1 MRLPVRSLS
10 VRIVVGGL
18 MQESNS
24 FSPIR
29 ADLDG
34 FRRGYLAFGSDILE
48 QFRGRGAEIGG
59 FIAAADCEG
68 VELVPTVAAGASSA
82 GHLAATDF
90 QWLVERLVEVIRG
103 AGQLDGCL
111 LALHG
116 AWVAEDE
123 PDADGYVLERVRE
136 IVGPSV
142 PIAATLDIHA
152 NVTRRMVEAADI
164 LVGYQTY
171 PHVDMRETGERA
183 AGLLFRAA
191 RGEIHPRTYL
201 RKMPMIVPPEN
212 SQTTDGPMAEV
223 ESLAREV
230 ERRPGILSAS
240 AFPVQPWLDVPEL
253 GFGAVVVAEGASD
266 AARSAADEIARAAW
280 AARERFLVPLVS
292 PDEAVARALAAE
304 GPVALIDSADGTS
317 SGAPGDSTA
326 ILHALLRLQP
336 CGPTGK
342 VVLLTVVDP
351 ESARAAVAAG
361 VGSKLEML
369 LGGKLDP
376 ERHRPAEISAVVE
389 RIGDGHFTFSAGVG
403 DGLTADMGA
412 TAVLKIGEGGPD
424 IRAVV
429 MEKAV
434 ACYDPALY
442 RSVGLEPREA
452 QAIVVKS
459 PTNHRWTY
467 RDVARSTI
475 YVDAPGAATPR
486 LTSLSYRRA
495 PRPLYPFDDWEL
507 DAGAPGSS

>member
-1 MRLPVRSLS
+1 MRV
-10 VRIVVGGL
+10 VVGGL

-34 FRRGYLAFGSDILE
+34 FRHGYLVAGTDILE
-48 QFRGRGAEIGG
+48 RFRGKGAELSG
-59 FIAAADCEG
+59 FIAAAAAQD
-68 VELVPTVAAGASSA
+68 VEVVPTVAAWASSA
-82 GHLAATDF
+82 GHLASADF
-90 QWLVERLVEVIRG
+90 HWLVTRLIDGVRA
-103 AGQLDGCL
+103 AGKCDGVL
-111 LALHG
+111 LCLHG

-123 PDADGYVLERVRE
+123 PDADGFVLARIRE
-136 IVGPSV
+136 VVGPAV

-152 NVTRRMVEAADI
+152 NVTRQMVEQADV
-164 LVGYQTY
+164 LVGYRTY

-191 RGEIHPRTYL
+191 RGEIRPRTYL
-201 RKMPMIVPPEN
+201 RKLPMIVPPEN

-223 ESLAREV
+223 EALAREV
-230 ERRPGILSAS
+230 AARPGILSAS

-253 GFGAVVVAEGASD
+253 GFAAIVVADGEAET
-266 AARSAADEIARAAW
+266 AQAAADEIARAAW
-280 AARERFLVPLVS
+280 ERRARFFVPLVA
-292 PDEAVARALAAE
+292 PDRAVAYSVAAE

-326 ILHALLRLQP
+326 ILHALLRAQP
-336 CGPTGK
+336 GGPSDR
-342 VVLLTVVDP
+342 VALLTIVDP
-351 ESARAAVAAG
+351 ESARIAAEAG
-361 VGSKLEML
+361 VGARLDLL

-376 ERHRPAEISAVVE
+376 ARHTPAAVSAVVE
-389 RIGDGHFTFSAGVG
+389 RIGDGCFTFSAGVG
-403 DGLTADMGA
+403 DGLSADMGA
-412 TAVLKIGEGGPD
+412 TAVLRIGDGGPV

-452 QAIVVKS
+452 QAVVVKS
-459 PTNHRWTY
+459 PANHRWTY
-467 RDVARSTI
+467 RDIARSTI

-486 LTSLSYRRA
+486 LTSLDYRRA

-507 DAGAPGSS
+507 ERT

>member
-1 MRLPVRSLS
+1 MR
-10 VRIVVGGL
+10 IAIGGL

-34 FRRGYLAFGSDILE
+34 FRRGYLMFGSEIVE
-48 QFRGRGAEIGG
+48 RFRGSGAELSG
-59 FIAAADCEG
+59 FIAAAEAEG
-68 VELVPTVAAGASSA
+68 VDLVPTVAAGASSA
-82 GHLAATDF
+82 GHLAGVDF
-90 QWLVERLVEVIRG
+90 HWLVDQLVERIKG
-103 AGQLDGCL
+103 AGQVDGVL
-111 LALHG
+111 LCLHG

-123 PDADGYVLERVRE
+123 PDGDGYVLSRVRE
-136 IVGPSV
+136 VVGPAV

-152 NVTRRMVEAADI
+152 NVTRQMVERADV
-164 LVGYQTY
+164 LVGYRTY

-183 AGLLFRAA
+183 AALLFRTA
-191 RGEIHPRTYL
+191 RGGAWPTTYL
-201 RKMPMIVPPEN
+201 RKLPMILPPEN

-223 ESLAREV
+223 EALARAV
-230 ERRPGILSAS
+230 ESRPDILSAS

-253 GFGAVVVAEGASD
+253 GFAAIVVSD
-266 AARSAADEIARAAW
+266 GPAAPARAAAGEIARAAW
-280 AARERFLVPLVS
+280 ERRSRFLVPLVS

-326 ILHALLRLQP
+326 LLNALLRAQP
-336 CGPTGK
+336 NGPAGA
-342 VVLLTVVDP
+342 VALLTIVDP
-351 ESARAAVAAG
+351 EAARAAVAAG
-361 VGSKLEML
+361 VGARLDL
-369 LGGKLDP
+369 ALGGTLDP
-376 ERHRPAEISAVVE
+376 ARHQPAAVSAVVE
-389 RIGDGHFTFSAGVG
+389 ATGDGHFTFSAGVG
-403 DGLTADMGA
+403 DGLAADMGA
-412 TAVLKIGEGGPD
+412 TAVLRIGEGAPA

-442 RSVGLEPREA
+442 RSVGLEPEEA

-467 RDVARSTI
+467 RGIARSTI

-486 LTSLSYRRA
+486 LTSLDYRRA
-495 PRPLYPFDDWEL
+495 PQPLYPFDDWEL
-507 DAGAPGSS
+507 RIT